1 MSIDADCPIIIRLAK
16 VEDAMSITLLYQ
28 QVYQGHYPNPLMRDT
43 AILSAF
49 LTDTANVWV
58 VAELRASG
66 AIIGSVVFEA
76 DAPHRLSRSF
86 GAAVMPEFRGH
97 AILEK
102 SMQYG
107 QEHLI
112 GSGNKA
118 DVIYGMTRTSSQAP
132 QVITEKL
139 GYKKLGIFPNIRRTD
154 NFETHCLTA
163 LYAPDTLH
171 KRFNQFKIH
180 PSIARLFEIVRVEC
194 GMPPQPIATK
204 EDFILDDF
212 NQTIDLELITAEKY
226 VLHRFRT
233 QEKLNMLQA
242 NFYPFHLPNMVI
254 SSPCQTVEI
263 FIYTSSSDTYCTI
276 MGVKKPR
283 EYNFTWILDRCT
295 ALLRKIGVR
304 YLEVMIRPDKTKI
317 VERVLHA
324 RFIPCAYFPAFQ
336 LNNGLRYDFVIFSR
350 TFEIPDFHNIHLT
363 GKNMTYLEEYLL
375 NLKQYFLEPHLNT
388 KP

>member
-1 MSIDADCPIIIRLAK
+1 MSTDNDSPINIRLAV
-16 VEDAMSITLLYQ
+16 VEDAMRITLLYQ

-49 LTDTANVWV
+49 LNDSANVWV
-58 VAELRASG
+58 VAEAQG
-66 AIIGSVVFEA
+66 MIIGSVVFET

-86 GAAVMPEFRGH
+86 GAAVLPEFRGH
-97 AILEK
+97 NILER
-102 SMQYG
+102 SMNFG
-107 QEHLI
+107 QERLF
-112 GSGNKA
+112 STGNGA

-163 LYAPDTLH
+163 LYAPDTLQ

-180 PSIARLFEIVRVEC
+180 PSIARLFELVRNECSLPEQAIASSDDIV
-194 GMPPQPIATK
+194 MNPY
-204 EDFILDDF
+204 D
-212 NQTIDLELITAEKY
+212 QTIELELITAEKY

-233 QEKLNMLQA
+233 QEQLNMLRA
-242 NFYPFHLPNMVI
+242 DFYPFHLPNMVI

-263 FIYTSSSDTYCTI
+263 FVYTSSSDRYCTI
-276 MGVKKPR
+276 MGIKKPR
-283 EYNFTWILDRCT
+283 EYNFTWLLDRCT
-295 ALLRKIGVR
+295 SLLHHIGVR
-304 YLEVMIRPDKTKI
+304 YIEIMIRPDKI
-317 VERVLHA
+317 QNIERVLKA

-350 TFEIPDFHNIHLT
+350 TFEVLDFHNIRLS
-363 GKNMTYLEEYLL
+363 GLNMVYLEEYLR
-375 NLKQYFLEPHLNT
+375 NLQQYFLQPQLSTHT
-388 KP
+388 